1 MLNKIKKTPFSWLSL
16 QEIVTFSVNYGLV
29 LVFAKLLAPE
39 SFGVVALLNIYTGFF
54 SIIASLGL
62 GKMIVSKQIKNNTK
76 LSALLTG
83 SLVVALAFFLL
94 ALILLPLYIYAYFDD
109 FLINFFYGFI
119 TLFSIILGTLYTFA
133 IAIYIRDKKFIK
145 LAKLSILSFV
155 ISFFL
160 VVILATLYPKTIS
173 LILKQLI
180 VAIIPISI
188 LFIFSDFRYK
198 IVFSKIVIKDFFSFS
213 KFIALDNLFNYFV
226 RNLDYLILGNFFDK
240 SIVGQYSLA
249 YKILLTPVKMLVK
262 QIDKVSFPIL
272 VQLKNNSKIFRKYYL
287 SNIALISQLLFPI
300 IISIIIFSND
310 LVKIF
315 FDKRYQ
321 MLPMMI
327 AILSISALFQSITA
341 LVGNVFIINNQT
353 KLMFKLTV
361 FKSVIL
367 FVFLLTSAY
376 TYNIYYFII
385 TYVLTYI
392 LTNFTLS
399 NYFALKPYKISLID
413 IINIMI
419 KPILFSIIILNA
431 LKLLFISI
439 GINVYLKL
447 VLIILTTLILIL
459 ILSEKIKNLIYK

>member
-160 VVILATLYPKTIS
+160 VIILATLYPKTIS